1 MSKEVFQI
9 IEELDQ
15 EDLQTQLAL
24 QCAPLLIGIKIANLL
39 IVRNRN
45 AKDVFEMEMS
55 TKEIDKSY
63 KLLSEALMI
72 LRKFEAALAVKK
84 IKGKV
89 NSETS
94 VDVDNLIETVD
105 KITDKVLGYSIK
117 LSILREKKE

>member
-24 QCAPLLIGIKIANLL
+24 QCAPLLTGIKIANLL

>member
-1 MSKEVFQI
+1 MNK
-9 IEELDQ
+9 
-15 EDLQTQLAL
+15 
-24 QCAPLLIGIKIANLL
+24 KRIASD
-39 IVRNRN
+39 

-63 KLLSEALMI
+63 KLLSEALTI

-94 VDVDNLIETVD
+94 VDVDNLIELVD
-105 KITDKVLGYSIK
+105 KVTDKVLGYSIK
-117 LSILREKKE
+117 LSILKEKKE

>member
-1 MSKEVFQI
+1 MNKKRIAADAKE
-9 IEELDQ
+9 
-15 EDLQTQLAL
+15 
-24 QCAPLLIGIKIANLL
+24 
-39 IVRNRN
+39 
-45 AKDVFEMEMS
+45 VFEMEMS

-89 NSETS
+89 NTETS

>member
-1 MSKEVFQI
+1 MNKIRKASDAKE
-9 IEELDQ
+9 
-15 EDLQTQLAL
+15 
-24 QCAPLLIGIKIANLL
+24 
-39 IVRNRN
+39 
-45 AKDVFEMEMS
+45 VFEMEMS

-89 NSETS
+89 NTETS

-105 KITDKVLGYSIK
+105 KVTDKVLGYSIK
-117 LSILREKKE
+117 LSILREKKD

>member
-1 MSKEVFQI
+1 MNKKRTASDARE
-9 IEELDQ
+9 
-15 EDLQTQLAL
+15 
-24 QCAPLLIGIKIANLL
+24 
-39 IVRNRN
+39 
-45 AKDVFEMEMS
+45 VFEMEMS